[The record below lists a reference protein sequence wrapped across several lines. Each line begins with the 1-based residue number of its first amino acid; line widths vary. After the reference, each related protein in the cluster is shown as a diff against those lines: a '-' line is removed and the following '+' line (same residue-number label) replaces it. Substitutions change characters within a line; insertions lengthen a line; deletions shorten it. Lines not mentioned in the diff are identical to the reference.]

1 MKKNRH
7 TFLLVFAIIYLIC
20 FFVTFRFIVLLV
32 AAIFF
37 VLYLKIEKK
46 PRENKK
52 DIPSNINVSNA
63 SSSQFKEDNVPKITS
78 PQYKIENHHV
88 AGTSFRQKDIAS
100 LAYEN
105 YEYDMSKNELID
117 EFDENEKIYKYDF
130 NPNKIELIEEPDNPH
145 DPNAIKVVI
154 DDVLVGY
161 IKKNSC
167 SRVRNL
173 LHSNSII
180 KIDAEISGGPYKII
194 YCDYDDDKE
203 KDVYTVEKGKDDFFV
218 TVSLKIANS

>member
-7 TFLLVFAIIYLIC
+7 TFLLVFAIIYFIG
-20 FFVTFRFIVLLV
+20 FFVISDFISLL
-32 AAIFF
+32 AAAVFF

-46 PRENKK
+46 PKENKK
-52 DIPSNINVSNA
+52 NVSVDIPKDNVSKDA
-63 SSSQFKEDNVPKITS
+63 S

-105 YEYDMSKNELID
+105 FEYDMSKNELV
-117 EFDENEKIYKYDF
+117 ESFNENEKIYKYEF
-130 NPNKIELIEEPDNPH
+130 SPNKIELIEEPDNPH

-194 YCDYDDDKE
+194 YCDYDDDKD

-218 TVSLKIANS
+218 TVSLKLPNT

>member
-7 TFLLVFAIIYLIC
+7 TFFLVFAIFCLIGCFVISEYGYL
-20 FFVTFRFIVLLV
+20 LL
-32 AAIFF
+32 AALFLF
-37 VLYLKIEKK
+37 LYFKIEKK
-46 PRENKK
+46 PKEIQVNNPVNNSNVKQLKEPVVK
-52 DIPSNINVSNA
+52 DTDDS
-63 SSSQFKEDNVPKITS
+63 
-78 PQYKIENHHV
+78 QYKIENHHV
-88 AGTSFRQKDIAS
+88 AGTSFRQKEIAS

-105 YEYDMSKNELID
+105 FEYDMSKNELID
-117 EFDENEKIYKYDF
+117 EFDENEKIYKYYF
-130 NPNKIELIEEPDNPH
+130 NPNKTELIEEPDNPH

-173 LHSNSII
+173 LHSNSIL

-194 YCDYDDDKE
+194 YSDYDDDKE
-203 KDVYTVEKGKDDFFV
+203 KDVYTVEKGNDDFFV

>member
-7 TFLLVFAIIYLIC
+7 TFLLVFAIIYLIG
-20 FFVTFRFIVLLV
+20 FFVTLDFIGLV
-32 AAIFF
+32 AAIVFF

-46 PRENKK
+46 PIENKK
-52 DIPSNINVSNA
+52 YIPSNVNVSNTSA
-63 SSSQFKEDNVPKITS
+63 SQYKEDNISS

-88 AGTSFRQKDIAS
+88 AGTSFRQKEIAS

-105 YEYDMSKNELID
+105 FEYDMSKNELID
-117 EFDENEKIYKYDF
+117 EFDENVKIYKYDF

-145 DPNAIKVVI
+145 DSNAIKVVI

-173 LHSNSII
+173 LYSNSIL

-194 YCDYDDDKE
+194 YSDYDDDKE

>member
-7 TFLLVFAIIYLIC
+7 TFLLIFSIIYLIY

-37 VLYLKIEKK
+37 VLYLKIEKN
-46 PRENKK
+46 PIGNKK
-52 DIPSNINVSNA
+52 DIPSSVNISNA
-63 SSSQFKEDNVPKITS
+63 SASQYKEDNVSS
-78 PQYKIENHHV
+78 PQYKTENHHV
-88 AGTSFRQKDIAS
+88 AGTSFRQKEIAS

-105 YEYDMSKNELID
+105 FEYDMSKNELID

-130 NPNKIELIEEPDNPH
+130 NPNKTELIEEPDNPH

-173 LHSNSII
+173 LHSNSIL

-194 YCDYDDDKE
+194 YSDYDDDKE
-203 KDVYTVEKGKDDFFV
+203 KDVYTVEKGNDDFFV